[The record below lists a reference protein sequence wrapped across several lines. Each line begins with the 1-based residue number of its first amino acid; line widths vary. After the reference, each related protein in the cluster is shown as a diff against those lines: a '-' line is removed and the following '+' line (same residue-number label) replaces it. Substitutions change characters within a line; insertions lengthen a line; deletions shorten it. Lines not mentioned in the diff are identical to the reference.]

1 MDYLKI
7 KILGVAMRKLNKI
20 YLIAPLFFLKW
31 TSKMQIKYDSLWAG
45 ETATQTVML
54 ENPFYLWRCII
65 VIWLLFSNLN
75 QISGEKNYA

>member
-7 KILGVAMRKLNKI
+7 KILGVAMQKLNKM
-20 YLIAPLFFLKW
+20 YLIAPLFFPKW
-31 TSKMQIKYDSLWAG
+31 TSKMQIKDDGLWAG
-45 ETATQTVML
+45 GDSYTDSDVR
-54 ENPFYLWRCII
+54 NPFYLWRCII